1 MEIAVTQTV
10 NMNKQEAPA
19 RMVFTAMGKKPVT
32 GEEIAWQVFQLTALM
47 G

>member
-19 RMVFTAMGKKPVT
+19 RMVCTVMVQKPVT
-32 GEEIAWQVFQLTALM
+32 EEEPAWKVL
-47 G
+47 